1 MAQDERV
8 ASAIAHWGPRF
19 TVNGVTAADF
29 TRVTAGLERWED
41 WCAAWS
47 RAGSVHEDLGR
58 QALADGRTRSAGG
71 HLARAAVYH
80 HFAKFVFVVDP
91 DQMRAAHARAVGC
104 LTDALPHLD
113 PPGRR
118 VGIPFEGSR
127 LVAVVRT
134 PRGAGPHP
142 VVVLVPGLDSTK
154 EELGSTEQ
162 TFLDRG
168 LATFTLDGPG
178 QGEAEYDLA
187 IRGDWAPV
195 AEAVWST
202 VRDEPD
208 LDQARLAVW
217 GVSLGGYY
225 AARVAAALGDRVAAC
240 VTLGGPF
247 CFGECWDGLPQL
259 TRDTFRLRSGAASD
273 DEARDGGADP
283 RPRRRGRRP
292 GLTAAGRLR
301 AAGPADP
308 VAAGGPVALR
318 SRRRGGDAADAR
330 GRQPRLRQRGRPHR
344 PRTADWLVARH
355 AGGPEPSL
363 TYAAPTPTIDE
374 GRMTMD
380 TTDAATPGTV
390 RVGWIGT
397 GRMGAAMA
405 SRLARAGTDMTVWN
419 RTRSKAEPLTEAGC
433 AVADTIVGAARARR
447 RLHDGVHPRRPGA
460 GPARRGWAP
469 RRPGPGAGRRGR
481 LLDGVDRVVCGHARS
496 VRRSAAS
503 PSSPR
508 RSAATARSCA
518 AGGLSL
524 VVSGPEETYDR
535 VAHLLAHIGK
545 SRDVRRRGD
554 VARLV
559 KICHNLMLGVVTQS
573 MAEITVLAEK
583 GGVPRA
589 AFLEFLNNSVMGSVF
604 TRYKTPGLRATWTTP
619 RPSRPILLRK
629 DFDLG
634 LAAAREPGRPDAGR
648 RGHRRSWSRPA

>member
-118 VGIPFEGSR
+118 VSIPFEGSR
-127 LVAVVRT
+127 LVAVVRA

-225 AARVAAALGDRVAAC
+225 AARVAAALGDRVSAC

-273 DEARDGGADP
+273 DEARDVALTLDLADVVDDLVAP
-283 RPRRRGRRP
+283 LLVVFGRQD
-292 GLTAAGRLR
+292 RLIPWEQADR
-301 AAGPADP
+301 LHLQAAGPATLLMLEDGNHGCAN
-308 VAAGGPVALR
+308 VA
-318 SRRRGGDAADAR
+318 D
-330 GRQPRLRQRGRPHR
+330 QHR
-344 PRTADWLVARH
+344 PRTADWLVARL
-355 AGGPEPSL
+355 ADGPEPSL
-363 TYAAPTPTIDE
+363 TDAAPTPS
-374 GRMTMD
+374 MTK
-380 TTDAATPGTV
+380 
-390 RVGWIGT
+390 
-397 GRMGAAMA
+397 
-405 SRLARAGTDMTVWN
+405 AG
-419 RTRSKAEPLTEAGC
+419 
-433 AVADTIVGAARARR
+433 
-447 RLHDGVHPRRPGA
+447 
-460 GPARRGWAP
+460 
-469 RRPGPGAGRRGR
+469 
-481 LLDGVDRVVCGHARS
+481 
-496 VRRSAAS
+496 
-503 PSSPR
+503 
-508 RSAATARSCA
+508 
-518 AGGLSL
+518 
-524 VVSGPEETYDR
+524 
-535 VAHLLAHIGK
+535 
-545 SRDVRRRGD
+545 
-554 VARLV
+554 
-559 KICHNLMLGVVTQS
+559 
-573 MAEITVLAEK
+573 
-583 GGVPRA
+583 
-589 AFLEFLNNSVMGSVF
+589 
-604 TRYKTPGLRATWTTP
+604 
-619 RPSRPILLRK
+619 
-629 DFDLG
+629 
-634 LAAAREPGRPDAGR
+634 
-648 RGHRRSWSRPA
+648 